1 MLNPPACAL
10 PNKNKKGTPSWSCAA
25 GRTRA
30 PDPGGVPPARGAN
43 RPPGGPPPG
52 ARGGGG
58 GPAARAAA
66 PGGGP
71 PPHSDGQGASWLP
84 ARPFLQGERV
94 TVRSRA
100 RSYSFAIGRRP
111 SPLQTRP
118 SELPGV
124 GRGEV
129 QRFETRPDLAPP
141 AVAITQ
147 REEGR
152 APGLIFLGAKSGRGQ
167 DGPMI
172 VDDFGHLVWFNA
184 IGNRELATDF
194 RVQTYRGKPVLTW
207 WQGRLIGGE
216 GRGEGVIYDTS
227 YRPVR
232 RVRAGNGL
240 RADLHEFELTPQG
253 TALLLIYDAIKRD
266 LRSVGGSRKG
276 VVVQAV
282 VQEVDIATGLV
293 LFEWHSLGNVGL
305 SESHERVP
313 RSSGQWD
320 YVHANSVAIDAG
332 GELIVSARQTSA
344 VYRISRRTG
353 RILWRLGGSRSDF
366 RLGPGTRFGLQHDAR
381 PQPDGTLTIFDNSA
395 PPPQRKASRA
405 ITIRLDLARKRA
417 TLVQALK
424 HPENL
429 LSATQGGA
437 QRLPGGGMFVGWGSR
452 RYFTEYDAAGRV
464 VLDGHFAIGGD
475 NYRAYKFPWSGR
487 PARPPSLVAK
497 RRGDRIA
504 ARVSWN
510 GATDVATWEL
520 WAGPRADA
528 LARVKGQSR
537 AGFETAISA
546 VTAGPFVQVRAL
558 DAGGAVLGSSATIR
572 TDSSAR

>member
-1 MLNPPACAL
+1 MVGGAVALLAASTPAQAQVATFPL
-10 PNKNKKGTPSWSCAA
+10 PGTKTASARTQISFRGVAPDKIGSVRVTGSRSGRHA
-25 GRTRA
+25 GRLRA
-30 PDPGGVPPARGAN
+30 
-43 RPPGGPPPG
+43 
-52 ARGGGG
+52 
-58 GPAARAAA
+58 
-66 PGGGP
+66 
-71 PPHSDGQGASWLP
+71 HSDGQGASFVMP
-84 ARPFLQGERV
+84 EAFRQGERV

-100 RSYSFAIGRRP
+100 RTYGFTIGRRP
-111 SPLQTRP
+111 APLKTRP
-118 SELPGV
+118 GELPGV
-124 GRGEV
+124 GRGAV
-129 QRFETRPDLAPP
+129 QRFETRRDLAPP
-141 AVAITQ
+141 AVTITR

-172 VDDFGHLVWFNA
+172 VDDFGNLVWFNA
-184 IGNRELATDF
+184 LGNRELATDF
-194 RVQTYRGKPVLTW
+194 RVQTYQGKPVLTW

-216 GRGEGVIYDTS
+216 GRGEGVIYDS
-227 YRPVR
+227 AYQPVR
-232 RVRAGNGL
+232 RVRAGNGMA
-240 RADLHEFELTPQG
+240 ADLHEFEITPQG
-253 TALLLIYDAIKRD
+253 TALLLVYDAIKRD
-266 LRSVGGSRKG
+266 LRSVGGSRNG

-293 LFEWHSLGNVGL
+293 LFEWHSLDDVAL
-305 SESHERVP
+305 SESHEKVP
-313 RSSGQWD
+313 KRSGQWD
-320 YVHANSVAIDAG
+320 YVHANSVGVDAD

-366 RLGPGTRFGLQHDAR
+366 KMGPGTRFGLQHDAR
-381 PQPDGTLTIFDNSA
+381 MQPDGTLTLFDNSA

-405 ITIRLDLARKRA
+405 ITIALDHERKRA

-437 QRLPGGGMFVGWGSR
+437 QRLPNGGMFVGWGSR
-452 RYFTEYDAAGRV
+452 RYFTEYDAAGRL
-464 VLDGHFAIGGD
+464 VLDGQFAIGGD
-475 NYRAYKFPWSGR
+475 NYRAYKLPWQGR
-487 PARPPSLVAK
+487 PARPPALVAQ

-520 WAGPRADA
+520 WAGPRANA
-528 LARVKGQSR
+528 LRRVKGQPR

-546 VTAGPFVQVRAL
+546 VSAGPFVQVRAL
-558 DAGGAVLGSSATIR
+558 DANGAALGASATIR

>member
-1 MLNPPACAL
+1 M
-10 PNKNKKGTPSWSCAA
+10 
-25 GRTRA
+25 
-30 PDPGGVPPARGAN
+30 
-43 RPPGGPPPG
+43 
-52 ARGGGG
+52 
-58 GPAARAAA
+58 
-66 PGGGP
+66 
-71 PPHSDGQGASWLP
+71 
-84 ARPFLQGERV
+84 
-94 TVRSRA
+94 
-100 RSYSFAIGRRP
+100 
-111 SPLQTRP
+111 
-118 SELPGV
+118 

-141 AVAITQ
+141 AVAITR

-172 VDDFGHLVWFNA
+172 VDDSGALVWFNA

-194 RVQTYRGKPVLTW
+194 RVQTYLGQPVLTW
-207 WQGRLIGGE
+207 WQGRLLGGE
-216 GRGEGVIYDTS
+216 GHGEGVIYDS
-227 YRPVR
+227 AYRPVR
-232 RVRAGNGL
+232 RVRAGNGFT
-240 RADLHEFELTPQG
+240 ADLHEFELTPQG
-253 TALLLIYDAIKRD
+253 TALLLIYDAVKRD
-266 LRSVGGSRKG
+266 LRGVGGVRDG

-320 YVHANSVAIDAG
+320 YVHANSVAVDAG

-344 VYRISRRTG
+344 VYRISRKSG
-353 RILWRLGGSRSDF
+353 RILWRLGGSRSDLK
-366 RLGPGTRFGLQHDAR
+366 LGPGTRFGLQHDAR

-395 PPPQRKASRA
+395 PPPQRKTSRA
-405 ITIRLDLARKRA
+405 ITVRLDLERKQA

-424 HPENL
+424 HPEGV

-437 QRLPGGGMFVGWGSR
+437 QRLPGGGMFVGWGSQ
-452 RYFTEYDAAGRV
+452 RYFTEYDAAGNV

-487 PARPPSLVAK
+487 PARSPALVAS
-497 RRGDRIA
+497 RRGDRVA

-510 GATDVATWEL
+510 GATDIASWEL
-520 WAGPRADA
+520 WAGPSEHA
-528 LARVKGQSR
+528 LTRVKAQPR

-546 VTAGPFVQVRAL
+546 VTPGRFVQLRAL
-558 DAGGAVLGSSATIR
+558 DPAGAVLGASATVKVE
-572 TDSSAR
+572 

>member
-1 MLNPPACAL
+1 M
-10 PNKNKKGTPSWSCAA
+10 
-25 GRTRA
+25 RTRSLA
-30 PDPGGVPPARGAN
+30 VMAFTLLV
-43 RPPGGPPPG
+43 
-52 ARGGGG
+52 
-58 GPAARAAA
+58 AAA
-66 PGGGP
+66 PASAQVATFPVPGTQTATTRTQVSFRGVEPDKIGAVRVTGSRSGRHSGRLRA
-71 PPHSDGQGASWLP
+71 HSDGQGASWLP
-84 ARPFLQGERV
+84 SRPFLQGERV
-94 TVRSRA
+94 TVHSRA
-100 RSYSFAIGRRP
+100 RDYSFAIGRRP
-111 SPLQTRP
+111 APLRTRP
-118 SELPGV
+118 GELPGV

-172 VDDFGHLVWFNA
+172 VDDFGNLVWFNA

-194 RVQTYRGKPVLTW
+194 RVQSYLGKPVLTW

-216 GRGEGVIYDTS
+216 GRGEGVIYDTA

-240 RADLHEFELTPQG
+240 TADLHEFELTPQG
-253 TALLLIYDAIKRD
+253 TALLLIYDAVKRD
-266 LRSVGGSRKG
+266 LRGVGGARNG

-293 LFEWHSLGNVGL
+293 VFEWHSLGNVGL
-305 SESHERVP
+305 SESHETVP
-313 RSSGQWD
+313 KHGGQWD
-320 YVHANSVAIDAG
+320 YVHANSVAVDAG

-344 VYRISRRTG
+344 VYRISRQSG

-366 RLGPGTRFGLQHDAR
+366 KLGPGTRFGLQHDAR

-395 PPPQRKASRA
+395 PPPQRKSSRA
-405 ITIRLDLARKRA
+405 ITVRLDTERKTA

-424 HPENL
+424 HPDGV

-437 QRLPGGGMFVGWGSR
+437 QRLPGGGMFVGWGSQ
-452 RYFTEYDAAGRV
+452 RYFTEYDANGNLVLAG
-464 VLDGHFAIGGD
+464 DFAIGGD
-475 NYRAYKFPWSGR
+475 NYRAYKFPWSAR
-487 PARPPSLVAK
+487 PARAPALVAT
-497 RRGDRIA
+497 RRGGRVA

-520 WAGPRADA
+520 WAARA
-528 LARVKGQSR
+528 
-537 AGFETAISA
+537 
-546 VTAGPFVQVRAL
+546 
-558 DAGGAVLGSSATIR
+558 R
-572 TDSSAR
+572 TR

>member
-1 MLNPPACAL
+1 MAFMLL
-10 PNKNKKGTPSWSCAA
+10 
-25 GRTRA
+25 
-30 PDPGGVPPARGAN
+30 V
-43 RPPGGPPPG
+43 
-52 ARGGGG
+52 
-58 GPAARAAA
+58 AAA
-66 PGGGP
+66 PASAQIATFPVPGTQTATTRTQVSFRGVEPDKIGAVRVTGSRSGRHSGRLRA
-71 PPHSDGQGASWLP
+71 HSDGQGASWLP
-84 ARPFLQGERV
+84 SRPFLQGERV
-94 TVRSRA
+94 TVHSRA

-111 SPLQTRP
+111 APLKTRP
-118 SELPGV
+118 GELPGV

-141 AVAITQ
+141 ALLITH
-147 REEGR
+147 RGEPR

-172 VDDFGHLVWFNA
+172 VDDFGNLVWFNA

-194 RVQTYRGKPVLTW
+194 RVQSYLGKPVLTW

-216 GRGEGVIYDTS
+216 GRGEGVIYDTA

-240 RADLHEFELTPQG
+240 IADLHEFELTPQG
-253 TALLLIYDAIKRD
+253 TALLLIYDAVKRD
-266 LRSVGGSRKG
+266 LRAVGGARKG

-293 LFEWHSLGNVGL
+293 VFEWHSLGNVGL
-305 SESHERVP
+305 SESHEAVP
-313 RSSGQWD
+313 KHGGQWD
-320 YVHANSVAIDAG
+320 YVHANSVAVDAG

-344 VYRISRRTG
+344 VYRISRQSG

-366 RLGPGTRFGLQHDAR
+366 KLGPGTRFGLQHDAR

-405 ITIRLDLARKRA
+405 ITIRLDLERKTA
-417 TLVQALK
+417 TLAQALK

-437 QRLPGGGMFVGWGSR
+437 QRLPNGGMFVGWGSR

-464 VLDGHFAIGGD
+464 VLDGHFGIGGD
-475 NYRAYKFPWSGR
+475 NYRAYKFPWQGR
-487 PARPPSLVAK
+487 PARPPALVAT
-497 RRGDRIA
+497 RRGDRIG

-528 LARVKGQSR
+528 LTRVKGQPR

-546 VTAGPFVQVRAL
+546 VTAGRFVQARAL
-558 DAGGAVLGSSATIR
+558 DIGGAVLGSSATIR